1 MNEKIENLLEEN
13 RKFSPLKILLTMQML
28 QVIGLQ
34 KQMKT
39 V

>member
-1 MNEKIENLLEEN
+1 MNEKIENLAH
-13 RKFSPLKILLTMQML
+13 LKILLTMQMQ